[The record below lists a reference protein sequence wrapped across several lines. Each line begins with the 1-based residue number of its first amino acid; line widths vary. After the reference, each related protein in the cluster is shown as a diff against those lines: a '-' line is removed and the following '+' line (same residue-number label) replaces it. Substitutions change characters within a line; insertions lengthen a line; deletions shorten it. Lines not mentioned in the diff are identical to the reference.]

1 MHFVLQML
9 EYKFNKHRVKVD
21 KMLDLYVNKDG
32 QIDVKKNFDEV
43 LELFSG
49 ICKVYFCYDQDLGRQ
64 RKRKTDP
71 DTIRRMKE
79 FFHVIFAD
87 NHGISYFEK

>member
-1 MHFVLQML
+1 ML

-43 LELFSG
+43 IELFSG
-49 ICKVYFCYDQDLGRQ
+49 ICKVYFCYD
-64 RKRKTDP
+64 
-71 DTIRRMKE
+71 
-79 FFHVIFAD
+79 
-87 NHGISYFEK
+87 